1 MILAPQK
8 RQRTGALQNV
18 PAPPRP
24 ARTRA
29 SALECGDLSPLSQ
42 GDFSPSNRATREDG
56 MGRSPLAPA
65 PARPHDRSRTE
76 VRRRQVA
83 CAKAVTSHR
92 TPKPPLRDDTEAD
105 RRDSRNEQRSL
116 ALFPTAP
123 DAPAIPKTNH
133 RPLPPIE
140 RSTLNVERWTF
151 PPSPF
156 PLSPS
161 PRPRPRESASI
172 LIIVLWIAF
181 GLVSIALYFAHSM
194 QLEHR
199 AGDNRVAAAEAEQA
213 ILGALRYVAYEL
225 TNLPQPGQP
234 PDSTTLQSEAIE
246 IGTAQYWL
254 LGRTNRSA
262 ATTTAAATAPTFGL
276 VDEASKLNLN
286 TATQAMLEALPRMT
300 PELAAAI
307 IDWRDA
313 NSEVTPGG
321 AEDETYLRNTPAYRC
336 KNAPFESVD
345 ELRLV
350 NGATLDLLYGEDTN
364 RNGVLDDHEN
374 DGTASLPDDNRDGR
388 LDPGI
393 TEYVTVWSR
402 ESNTRTNGEPRI
414 VLATAG
420 QRLLP
425 PLLLEKFGA
434 ERSNAILRRIGAD
447 WNFNSTL
454 QFYARSGLTADEFTQ
469 IARDITTTNTP
480 FLTGRVN
487 VNTASEA
494 VLTCIPGIGKD
505 KAASLVSFR
514 QSNPGK
520 LTSVAWVTE
529 ILEPADI
536 AQAGPFLTAE
546 SYQFTADIA
555 AVGHYGRGYQR
566 VRFVLDTTEL
576 TDLGAPKILYRQD
589 LTHLGWALGKDV
601 RQNLLA
607 ALDSR

>member
-1 MILAPQK
+1 MIFAQQKSASLHSAAAPQMFPPLPAGEG
-8 RQRTGALQNV
+8 RGEGEQPHQHN
-18 PAPPRP
+18 PAPI
-24 ARTRA
+24 
-29 SALECGDLSPLSQ
+29 
-42 GDFSPSNRATREDG
+42 N
-56 MGRSPLAPA
+56 
-65 PARPHDRSRTE
+65 
-76 VRRRQVA
+76 
-83 CAKAVTSHR
+83 
-92 TPKPPLRDDTEAD
+92 
-105 RRDSRNEQRSL
+105 
-116 ALFPTAP
+116 TAP
-123 DAPAIPKTNH
+123 SH
-133 RPLPPIE
+133 
-140 RSTLNVERWTF
+140 
-151 PPSPF
+151 
-156 PLSPS
+156 
-161 PRPRPRESASI
+161 ESASV

-213 ILGALRYVAYEL
+213 ILGALRYVTYEL

-234 PDSTTLQSEAIE
+234 PDSTTLQAEAID
-246 IGTAQYWL
+246 IGPAQYWL

-262 ATTTAAATAPTFGL
+262 GGATSSTSATAPTFGL
-276 VDEASKLNLN
+276 IDEASKLNLN

-307 IDWRDA
+307 IDWRDT

-321 AEDETYLRNTPAYRC
+321 AEDETYLRKNPAYRC

-350 NGATLDLLYGEDTN
+350 NGADLDILYGEDTN
-364 RNGVLDDHEN
+364 RNGVLDDNEN
-374 DGTASLPDDNRDGR
+374 DGLASLPDDNRDGR

-402 ESNTRTNGEPRI
+402 EPNTRTNGEPRI
-414 VLATAG
+414 DLATTG

-434 ERSNAILRRIGAD
+434 ERSNAILRRIGNN

-469 IARDITTTNTP
+469 IAKDITTTNTP

-505 KAASLVSFR
+505 SAAALVSFR
-514 QSNPGK
+514 QSNPSK

-529 ILEPADI
+529 VFDRNNSNALD
-536 AQAGPFLTAE
+536 QAGPFLTTE

-576 TDLGAPKILYRQD
+576 TDQGAPKILYRQD
-589 LTHLGWALGKDV
+589 LTYLGWALGKDV

>member
-1 MILAPQK
+1 M
-8 RQRTGALQNV
+8 
-18 PAPPRP
+18 
-24 ARTRA
+24 
-29 SALECGDLSPLSQ
+29 
-42 GDFSPSNRATREDG
+42 
-56 MGRSPLAPA
+56 
-65 PARPHDRSRTE
+65 
-76 VRRRQVA
+76 
-83 CAKAVTSHR
+83 TSHR
-92 TPKPPLRDDTEAD
+92 TPKPPLRDDTAAG
-105 RRDSRNEQRSL
+105 RSV
-116 ALFPTAP
+116 
-123 DAPAIPKTNH
+123 
-133 RPLPPIE
+133 PPFE
-140 RSTLNVERWTF
+140 RFTFHVERCTF
-151 PPSPF
+151 SPSPF
-156 PLSPS
+156 LLSPF
-161 PRPRPRESASI
+161 PRSRPAESASV

-181 GLVSIALYFAHSM
+181 GLVSIALYFAHAM

-213 ILGALRYVAYEL
+213 ILGALRYVTYEL

-234 PDSTTLQSEAIE
+234 PDSTTLQSEAID
-246 IGTAQYWL
+246 IGPAQYWL

-262 ATTTAAATAPTFGL
+262 GGANSSTSATAPTFGL
-276 VDEASKLNLN
+276 IDEASKLNLN

-321 AEDETYLRNTPAYRC
+321 AEDETYQRKNPAYRC

-350 NGATLDLLYGEDTN
+350 NGATLEILYGEDTN
-364 RNGVLDDHEN
+364 RNGVLDDNEN
-374 DGTASLPDDNRDGR
+374 DGPASLPDDNRDGR

-402 ESNTRTNGEPRI
+402 EPNTRTNGEPRI

-420 QRLLP
+420 QRALP
-425 PLLLEKFGA
+425 PLLLQKFGA
-434 ERSNAILRRIGAD
+434 ERSNAILRRIGNN
-447 WNFNSTL
+447 WNFTSTL

-469 IARDITTTNTP
+469 IAKDITTTNTP
-480 FLTGRVN
+480 FLSGRVN

-514 QSNPGK
+514 QSNATK
-520 LTSVAWVTE
+520 LTSIAWVTE
-529 ILEPADI
+529 VLEPADI
-536 AQAGPFLTAE
+536 AQAGPFLTTE

-576 TDLGAPKILYRQD
+576 TDQGAPKILYHQD
-589 LTHLGWALGKDV
+589 LTHLGWALGKEV

>member
-1 MILAPQK
+1 MILAPHK
-8 RQRTGALQNV
+8 RPRIGALKNA
-18 PAPPRP
+18 PAPARSARP
-24 ARTRA
+24 RA
-29 SALECGDLSPLSQ
+29 SVLECGDLSPLSQ
-42 GDFSPSNRATREDG
+42 GDLSPSNNATREAG
-56 MGRSPLAPA
+56 KGRSRLAPA
-65 PARPHDRSRTE
+65 PARPRNRSRTE
-76 VRRRQVA
+76 VRRRLVA
-83 CAKAVTSHR
+83 CAKAVTSPR
-92 TPKPPLRDDTEAD
+92 TPKTSLRN
-105 RRDSRNEQRSL
+105 DS
-116 ALFPTAP
+116 AT
-123 DAPAIPKTNH
+123 H
-133 RPLPPIE
+133 RPLSHIE
-140 RSTLNVERWTF
+140 RSPLNVERCALNVERF
-151 PPSPF
+151 S
-156 PLSPS
+156 SPS
-161 PRPRPRESASI
+161 PLPPFPGPRPRESASV

-181 GLVSIALYFAHSM
+181 GLVSIALYFAHAM

-199 AGDNRVAAAEAEQA
+199 AGDNRVAAAEAQQA
-213 ILGALRYVAYEL
+213 ILGALRYVSYEL

-234 PDSTTLQSEAIE
+234 PAADTLLAEATN
-246 IGTAQYWL
+246 IGPAQYWL
-254 LGRTNRSA
+254 LGRTNLST
-262 ATTTAAATAPTFGL
+262 ATTAAAATAPSFGL

-313 NSEVTPGG
+313 NSEVSPGG
-321 AEDETYLRNTPAYRC
+321 AEDETYQRKNPAYRC

-350 NGATLDLLYGEDTN
+350 HGTTLEILYGEDTN

-374 DGTASLPDDNRDGR
+374 DGTASLPADNRDGR

-393 TEYVTVWSR
+393 TEYLTVWSR
-402 ESNTRTNGEPRI
+402 EPNTRTNGQPRI
-414 VLATAG
+414 DLATAG

-434 ERSNAILRRIGAD
+434 DRSNAILRRLGNN

-454 QFYARSGLTADEFTQ
+454 QFYARSGLTADEFAQ
-469 IARDITTTNTP
+469 IASDLTTTNSP
-480 FLTGRVN
+480 FISGRVN

-514 QSNPGK
+514 QSNPSR
-520 LTSVAWVTE
+520 LTSIAWVTE
-529 ILEPADI
+529 VLEPADI

-555 AVGHYGRGYQR
+555 AVGHHGRGYQR
-566 VRFVLDTTEL
+566 VRFVLDTTEQ
-576 TDLGAPKILYRQD
+576 TDQGAPKILYRQD
-589 LTHLGWALGKDV
+589 LSHLGWALGKGV

-607 ALDSR
+607 SLESR